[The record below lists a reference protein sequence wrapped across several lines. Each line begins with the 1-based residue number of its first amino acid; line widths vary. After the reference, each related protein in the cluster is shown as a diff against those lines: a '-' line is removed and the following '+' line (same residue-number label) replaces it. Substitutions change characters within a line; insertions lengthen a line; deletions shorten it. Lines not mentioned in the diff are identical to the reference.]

1 MVAAVPK
8 PKTFM
13 SWPSRRVVS
22 SCLASELGTLFAAQV
37 FMMLA
42 DSVSSDLV
50 AICPSR
56 FVNVPMPNRTTVNT
70 WPRQQA
76 TEYAIRKSVR
86 AVPRVGITCSPPCC
100 ACALRALLSSR
111 ASDRLSHRIRGI
123 RLHSSIGYTA
133 FHMIRFIYDD

>member
-1 MVAAVPK
+1 MAEYTACMDVVNRRYRCKSPMVAAVPN

-56 FVNVPMPNRTTVNT
+56 FVNVPMPNRTTVHT

-76 TEYAIRKSVR
+76 TVQ
-86 AVPRVGITCSPPCC
+86 
-100 ACALRALLSSR
+100 
-111 ASDRLSHRIRGI
+111 
-123 RLHSSIGYTA
+123 
-133 FHMIRFIYDD
+133 